1 MTTDVWTRILDG
13 MHSAIPLSLPSKGMS
28 KKIVAKSCRQIELQD
43 DLVQVTHSL
52 TMPSGLLKLAL
63 HPLQRHVP
71 KELPTRMCRIACFL
85 LKECFVFFM
94 SLMLLCIYF
103 IMMSGFFAMFI
114 LNQQKISPWRRT
126 VKPAPEEMMSRT
138 ITRTL
143 QEVLANSGLQ
153 INKAEWRGTV
163 DCNC

>member
-28 KKIVAKSCRQIELQD
+28 KKIVAKSCRQIEFQD

-71 KELPTRMCRIACFL
+71 KELPTRKCRIACFVW
-85 LKECFVFFM
+85 KECFVF
-94 SLMLLCIYF
+94 LCLWCCY
-103 IMMSGFFAMFI
+103 ACHI
-114 LNQQKISPWRRT
+114 LQHDVRIFLPCSYWINRRSPPWSWT

-138 ITRTL
+138 ITRITRTL
-143 QEVLANSGLQ
+143 QSQG
-153 INKAEWRGTV
+153 
-163 DCNC
+163 